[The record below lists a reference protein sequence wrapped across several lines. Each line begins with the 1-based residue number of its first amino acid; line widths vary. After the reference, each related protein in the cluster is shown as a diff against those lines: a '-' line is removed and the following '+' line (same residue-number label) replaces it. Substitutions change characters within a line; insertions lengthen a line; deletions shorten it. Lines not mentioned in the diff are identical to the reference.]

1 MWYLFKQSLRN
12 FSAVIYNDIS
22 LSLFTI
28 FIKCSFSV
36 FNTSLSI
43 IYLCLLNSF
52 EISSLIHWNTKS
64 KLPYFADLEKKAD
77 EAIEQIE
84 DRKYDME
91 LRSEGYKNIFKYG
104 IAFYKKDC
112 LIKIKD

>member
-1 MWYLFKQSLRN
+1 MELFKL
-12 FSAVIYNDIS
+12 
-22 LSLFTI
+22 LGTI
-28 FIKCSFSV
+28 AID
-36 FNTSLSI
+36 NT
-43 IYLCLLNSF
+43 
-52 EISSLIHWNTKS
+52 
-64 KLPYFADLEKKAD
+64 KAD

-112 LIKIKD
+112 LIKIKG